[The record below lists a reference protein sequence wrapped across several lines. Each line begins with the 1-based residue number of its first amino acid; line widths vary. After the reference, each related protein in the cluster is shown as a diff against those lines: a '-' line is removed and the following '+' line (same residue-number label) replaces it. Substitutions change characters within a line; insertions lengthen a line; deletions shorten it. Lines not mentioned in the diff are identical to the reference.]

1 MLLLIIALIAAG
13 AGLLEA
19 KLLLVETKNSGD
31 RGLKTGMDYID
42 YNSIQLAKMAKTGTN
57 NPWYRRPLNLSKCAN
72 NCLIDKMLG
81 SNTPTRIRT
90 LTQKKQFPQLKTT
103 KSNRKPLEVSPQ
115 TKLPMPHH
123 QQSHLIH
130 PTQLSRQYTQARQH
144 TQSHSQTGKYR

>member
-57 NPWYRRPLNLSKCAN
+57 NP
-72 NCLIDKMLG
+72 
-81 SNTPTRIRT
+81 
-90 LTQKKQFPQLKTT
+90 
-103 KSNRKPLEVSPQ
+103 
-115 TKLPMPHH
+115 
-123 QQSHLIH
+123 
-130 PTQLSRQYTQARQH
+130 
-144 TQSHSQTGKYR
+144 